1 MRMNK
6 VVELVNIWAKYE
18 DENSN
23 LSIEDFCIQ
32 YLSEKAHQTP
42 QNHSFEVSI
51 NGMLGSLVGR
61 LGAYAQM
68 YSKKALDKLHL
79 NNVEDWVYLIVLHE
93 MGMPKKS
100 ELIYKMLSEFP
111 SGIDVIKRLLKN
123 GFAEEFPDETD
134 KRSKRLK
141 ITPLGMEVVM
151 QGFPEMRKVGE
162 MAFGTLSSLE
172 KITLLNILRKL
183 EVFHDNHY
191 KNIRTAEFD
200 EAYLLLTE

>member
-1 MRMNK
+1 MSMNK

-18 DENSN
+18 EENPN
-23 LSIEDFCIQ
+23 LNIEDFCIQ
-32 YLSEKAHQTP
+32 YLSEKAHQNA

-68 YSKKALDKLHL
+68 YSKKALDKLNL

-141 ITPLGMEVVM
+141 ITTLGMEVVM

-162 MAFGTLSSLE
+162 MAFGTLTSLE

-183 EVFHDNHY
+183 EVFHDKHY
-191 KNIRTAEFD
+191 KNIRTSEFD
-200 EAYLLLTE
+200 EAYSLLTA